1 MKKLSLLGVLLAV
14 AIAPAA
20 LAATITGTQT
30 PGAHYA
36 DGGEITALASPP
48 VLLGMPAPSGPPA
61 FQTFC
66 IESQVL
72 FNNGATYNYSL
83 TQTDHSGHALTVG
96 AAWLFAQFSAGT
108 LSGYDYTIG
117 NGRINSAGALQE
129 ALWDLQGQ
137 SIPSAFLL
145 NPTIDSQAGIFV
157 AMAQTAAGSDAAA
170 RAAANGAFG
179 VSVINLN
186 TDTGAPAQDWL
197 AIAQVTVPD
206 GGMTIALL
214 GFALVGVEALRRKLA
229 R

>member
-14 AIAPAA
+14 AITPAA

-36 DGGEITALASPP
+36 DGGEITAVATPP
-48 VLLGMPAPSGPPA
+48 VLLGMPAPSGA
-61 FQTFC
+61 SGFQTFC

-83 TQTDHSGHALTVG
+83 TQSDHSGHPLSLG

-108 LSGYDYTIG
+108 LSGYDYAVG
-117 NGRINSAGALQE
+117 NGRINSAGSLQE
-129 ALWDLQGQ
+129 AIWDLQGQ
-137 SIPSAFLL
+137 TIPQAFLG

-157 AMAQTAAGSDAAA
+157 SMAQTAAGSDAAA

-179 VSVINLN
+179 ASVISLS
-186 TDTGAPAQDWL
+186 DVTGAPAQDWL
-197 AIAQVTVPD
+197 AIVQVTVPD
-206 GGMTIALL
+206 GGTTIALL

>member
-30 PGAHYA
+30 VGAHYL
-36 DGGEITALASPP
+36 DGGEITAMTTPP
-48 VLLGMPAPSGPPA
+48 VLLGLAAPSGPPA

-83 TQTDHSGHALTVG
+83 TQTDHSSNPLTKG
-96 AAWLFAQFSAGT
+96 AAYLFAQFSAGT
-108 LSGYDYTIG
+108 LAGYDYTIG
-117 NGRINSAGALQE
+117 TGRIESAGGLQA
-129 ALWDLQGQ
+129 ALWTLQGQ
-137 SIPSAFLL
+137 TIPAGFLSDPTVLANMTADLALANSGTGGHQSDPSA
-145 NPTIDSQAGIFV
+145 
-157 AMAQTAAGSDAAA
+157 
-170 RAAANGAFG
+170 GAFG
-179 VSVINLN
+179 VSILSLSTV
-186 TDTGAPAQDWL
+186 TGAPAQDWL

-206 GGMTIALL
+206 GGTTIALL